1 MGRTERCMSGSPT
14 GMKAAAWTRAQLDSI
29 ARQYF
34 PGSGAALE
42 SAVRTLANRHE
53 ADWRATAR
61 GGFRPTASMYA
72 LALSWRLKEVGPTCA
87 FCKERIVLPRS
98 PSPPAPGQETLA
110 LVPGVPVER
119 GGLNVPQNLLLGH
132 RSCVPGA

>member
-1 MGRTERCMSGSPT
+1 MSGSPASA
-14 GMKAAAWTRAQLDSI
+14 KAATWTRTQLDSI

-34 PGSGAALE
+34 PGSGPALE
-42 SAVRTLANRHE
+42 SAVRTLVGRHE

-72 LALSWRLKEVGPTCA
+72 LALSWRLREVGPTCA
-87 FCKERIVLPRS
+87 FCKERITLPHG
-98 PSPPAPGQETLA
+98 PSSPAPGQETLA
-110 LVPGVPVER
+110 LVPRVSAER

-132 RSCVPGA
+132 RGCVPGA